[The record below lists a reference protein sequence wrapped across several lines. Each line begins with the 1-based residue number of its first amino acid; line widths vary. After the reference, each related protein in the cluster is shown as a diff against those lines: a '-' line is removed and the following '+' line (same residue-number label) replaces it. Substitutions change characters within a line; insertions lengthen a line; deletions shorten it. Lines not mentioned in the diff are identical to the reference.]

1 MNDSRA
7 HAPAPN
13 AAESLRRSLASIGV
27 AGRVEAHE
35 RLAVV
40 IASDPSVLLD
50 AELRRRALVLARE
63 HGVTNHA
70 LENGEQS
77 TARAPLSGD

>member
-1 MNDSRA
+1 MSDSRTQ
-7 HAPAPN
+7 APAPN
-13 AAESLRRSLASIGV
+13 AAESLRRSLALIGV

-35 RLAVV
+35 RLAVL

-63 HGVTNHA
+63 HRFTNLA
-70 LENGEQS
+70 LEIGEQP
-77 TARAPLSGD
+77 TARAALSGD